1 MWPYDYSRENETPLL
16 WVSEG
21 FTNYYGN
28 ISRYRAGL
36 ITRDQ
41 FLATVAEAA
50 SGVESTPAR
59 YYISPAD
66 SSVST
71 WLGYDS
77 PVAFGISYYTQG
89 QNLGALLD
97 LSIRH
102 DSGGAHSLDDVMLAL
117 YNDFYKKGSGF
128 TTEDMV
134 SVVNHLS
141 GKDYHDFYRKYV
153 SGVDVPAYDAILGY
167 AGYQLQK
174 SPVKVPNLGFDRK
187 MSPDGPQIERVAP
200 GSPAEQAG
208 LAAGDILVS
217 IDGIEVTR
225 RFFLLQQHL
234 ADKIGQSVPILVKR
248 DNQPKTLQI
257 RIEAEEAAEYKL
269 IEVPNPTPEQ
279 LNLRN
284 GWLRVP

>member
-1 MWPYDYSRENETPLL
+1 
-16 WVSEG
+16 
-21 FTNYYGN
+21 
-28 ISRYRAGL
+28 
-36 ITRDQ
+36 
-41 FLATVAEAA
+41 
-50 SGVESTPAR
+50 
-59 YYISPAD
+59 
-66 SSVST
+66 
-71 WLGYDS
+71 
-77 PVAFGISYYTQG
+77 
-89 QNLGALLD
+89 
-97 LSIRH
+97 
-102 DSGGAHSLDDVMLAL
+102 
-117 YNDFYKKGSGF
+117 
-128 TTEDMV
+128 
-134 SVVNHLS
+134 
-141 GKDYHDFYRKYV
+141 
-153 SGVDVPAYDAILGY
+153 
-167 AGYQLQK
+167 
-174 SPVKVPNLGFDRK
+174 